1 MKLNEYQVN
10 WLTAFYRAIIYY
22 IFISNFAINISHYK
36 NETFSPAGLE
46 MDRREEEL
54 WSSIKDVVVKHVT
67 DDNPDDGTLAEYLG
81 KIVATDYKV
90 PCLAYA

>member
-1 MKLNEYQVN
+1 MRNN
-10 WLTAFYRAIIYY
+10 
-22 IFISNFAINISHYK
+22 ISNFAINVSHYK
-36 NETFSPAGLE
+36 NKIFWPAGLE
-46 MDRREEEL
+46 MSRREEEI
-54 WSSIKDVVVKHVT
+54 WSNIKDVVGKHVM

>member
-1 MKLNEYQVN
+1 
-10 WLTAFYRAIIYY
+10 
-22 IFISNFAINISHYK
+22 
-36 NETFSPAGLE
+36 

-54 WSSIKDVVVKHVT
+54 WSNIKDIVVKHVT

-90 PCLAYA
+90 YRLAYA